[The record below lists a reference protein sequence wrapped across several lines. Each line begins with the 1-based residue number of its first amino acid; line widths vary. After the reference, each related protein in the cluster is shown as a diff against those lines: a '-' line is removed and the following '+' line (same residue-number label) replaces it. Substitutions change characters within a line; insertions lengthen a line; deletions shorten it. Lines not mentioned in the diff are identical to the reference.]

1 MIKRILVPLDFS
13 SYTETAIQTAC
24 RYAKFHQAEVTGMV
38 ILDVPGIEHSIG
50 PVPLGGEEYA
60 KRLETH
66 KLKQAQKHIQM
77 LLERFRIY
85 CEKAKVKHREAEFQ
99 GSPSSSIVEEAL
111 FYDVVIMGLRTFFQF
126 GDSNEPGK
134 TLDHVLAHCET
145 PIYGV
150 PGTFNE
156 PNWEKQDLHV
166 LVGYDGSQL
175 SITAM
180 KRFIRMAPIDKIH
193 IKLLMSHFDE
203 ATAKG
208 VLQKA
213 EAYLQ
218 ACGVKKIEKAW
229 TPQPIIE
236 AVEETHGKW
245 ADIFVVGAHSKKGL
259 FDFMVGS
266 LTKWLIKHGQKPV
279 FIGQQ

>member
-24 RYAKFHQAEVTGMV
+24 RYAKLHQAEVTGMV
-38 ILDVPGIEHSIG
+38 ILDVTGIEHSIG

-60 KRLETH
+60 ERLEAH
-66 KLKQAQKHIQM
+66 KIKKAKKHIQI
-77 LLERFRIY
+77 LLDRFKTACERAR
-85 CEKAKVKHREAEFQ
+85 VSHREAEFQ
-99 GSPSSSIVEEAL
+99 GSPSTTIVEEAL
-111 FYDVVIMGLRTFFQF
+111 FYDVVIMGLRTFYHFETS
-126 GDSNEPGK
+126 DEPGK

-150 PGTFNE
+150 PEKFNE
-156 PNWEKQDLHV
+156 PDWAKQDIHV
-166 LVGYDGSQL
+166 LIGYDGSQL
-175 SITAM
+175 AITAM
-180 KRFIRMAPIDKIH
+180 KHFVRIAPIDKIH
-193 IKLLMSHFDE
+193 VKLLMSHPDE
-203 ATAKG
+203 AIAKEM
-208 VLQKA
+208 LQKA

-218 ACGVKKIEKAW
+218 ACGVKKLEKVR
-229 TPQPIIE
+229 TSQPIIE
-236 AVEETHGKW
+236 AVEKTYGKW

-266 LTKWLIKHGQKPV
+266 LTKSLIKNAQKPV